1 MTYTIQTAH
10 NKLIGYFEVITLY
23 ITPVPVGHSRKL
35 QGKLSQGAKP
45 KIMFL

>member
-10 NKLIGYFEVITLY
+10 TKLIGYFKVITLY
-23 ITPVPVGHSRKL
+23 ITPAPVGHSGKL
-35 QGKLSQGAKP
+35 QGTFSQGAKP